1 MMNLYDE
8 KDDSLSRL
16 FRDSQSNLDEM
27 PSSAVWDRI
36 ESRLDANNHIKSPPQ
51 TGWLYFSR
59 RYSVAASLILGAV
72 SVGLVWRMFLNDNK
86 QLSEQNTSAPIA
98 QSLAKEQELPIN
110 AEEAEKIYQQE
121 DSAQA
126 ANLKSISSSTNN
138 GNELPTPLPAELPIL
153 SESKASPTIVYENTN
168 VVAENN
174 SLLSNTIA
182 ILNNDK
188 EDKKSP
194 LIETNSAYT
203 SNSAGVSPEVE
214 NDAKIAENSVSESR
228 KMSPDKKTLAKA
240 DINRNSPRYASP
252 SNISADEIENINSI
266 ALEENTKMGKDRAAD
281 TPAKAKKR
289 EKNINK
295 EEHFAKK
302 LNPRMKMLAWLIGK
316 WQDDSRYDGISYEEW
331 TIKDANT
338 LQGRGYKIKGKDRLF
353 EEAMTIKLD
362 ENLQQIFL
370 QISVDDYKQP
380 ILYMLSGINPEEL
393 TFSLDMPSNDYPE
406 KIILQRSLS
415 GYTIITHNS
424 SRELSPNQQSFL
436 NNRNLVNSQ
445 RAVRNMSP
453 STGK

>member
-86 QLSEQNTSAPIA
+86 TLSEQPSNAPMA
-98 QSLAKEQELPIN
+98 QSLVKEQELPIN
-110 AEEAEKIYQQE
+110 ATEAENIYQQE

-126 ANLKSISSSTNN
+126 ANLKSVSSSTNN
-138 GNELPTPLPAELPIL
+138 GDEFPAPLPAELPL
-153 SESKASPTIVYENTN
+153 VPEQKASPTIVLENTN
-168 VVAENN
+168 VIAENN

-188 EDKKSP
+188 EDKKNP
-194 LIETNSAYT
+194 TDDVNFAY
-203 SNSAGVSPEVE
+203 SNSAGVGPDVNSSIKMED
-214 NDAKIAENSVSESR
+214 DASEPR
-228 KMSPDKKTLAKA
+228 KMSAEKKIATKA
-240 DINRNSPRYASP
+240 ERNNGARYASP
-252 SNISADEIENINSI
+252 SNISADEVQTINSI
-266 ALEENTKMGKDRAAD
+266 ALEENVKMAKDRAAD

-289 EKNINK
+289 EKAANK

-316 WQDDSRYDGISYEEW
+316 WQDDSRYDGVSYEEW

-436 NNRNLVNSQ
+436 NNRNVVNSQ
-445 RAVRNMSP
+445 RAVRNMRP
-453 STGK
+453 SVGK